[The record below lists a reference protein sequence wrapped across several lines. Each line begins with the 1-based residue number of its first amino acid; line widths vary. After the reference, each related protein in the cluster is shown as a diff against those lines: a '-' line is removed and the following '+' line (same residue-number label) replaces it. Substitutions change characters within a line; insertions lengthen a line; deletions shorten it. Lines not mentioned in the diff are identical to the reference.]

1 MRDLY
6 SVVRSQIDSSTP
18 ILTGNLNEHSLQYGI
33 FFQNVITS
41 SQKFFKILFTQ
52 KSNLKI

>member
-6 SVVRSQIDSSTP
+6 SVVRLQSTA
-18 ILTGNLNEHSLQYGI
+18 ILTGNLNEHSLQYGF

-41 SQKFFKILFTQ
+41 SQTFFKILFTQ